1 MSTFNISEAF
11 KALSDENRVT
21 VLRTLMDGELCA
33 AEILEKLNI
42 TQPTLSH
49 HMKTLCESG
58 LVKSRK
64 QGKWTYYSVNE
75 KAAYKILKFIKDVF
89 GIEIGDPINE
99 TAVKVATESP
109 KKDLPSHLL

>member
-21 VLRTLMDGELCA
+21 VLRTLIDGELCA
-33 AEILEKLNI
+33 AEILEKLDI
-42 TQPTLSH
+42 SQPTLSH

-64 QGKWTYYSVNE
+64 QGKWTYYSVND
-75 KAAYKILKFIKDVF
+75 KAANKIFKFIKDIFDV
-89 GIEIGDPINE
+89 ELLESINE
-99 TAVKVATESP
+99 TTVKATTAP

>member
-1 MSTFNISEAF
+1 MSSFNLSEAF

-33 AEILEKLNI
+33 AEILQKLNI

-64 QGKWTYYSVNE
+64 QGKWTYYSVND
-75 KAAYKILKFIKDVF
+75 KAANKILKFIKDVF
-89 GIEIGDPINE
+89 SIELLEVTNE
-99 TAVKVATESP
+99 TAAKSTAAP